1 MELRD
6 NERIPVD
13 FPVLFADA
21 ESGIKNGT
29 VYNLSLGGCAVST
42 MATVGPGTNLTLS
55 IRTSNQSL
63 PITVERA
70 AVRWT
75 ALGEFGLEFIHLGI
89 DGKERIRRILES
101 TPRVG
106 N

>member
-6 NERIPVD
+6 NERTPVD
-13 FPVLFADA
+13 FPVLFAEP
-21 ESGIKNGT
+21 ESGIKQGT
-29 VYNLSLGGCAVST
+29 IYNLSLGGCAVST
-42 MATVGPGTNLTLS
+42 MSVVEQGINLTLS

-63 PITVERA
+63 PITIERA

-75 ALGEFGLEFIHLGI
+75 ALGEFGLEFVHLGI

-101 TPRVG
+101 MPREG
-106 N
+106 H

>member
-42 MATVGPGTNLTLS
+42 MAMVEPGTNLTLS